1 MIEKLME
8 WVARLVVTSGGRLG
22 LSVGTNVALVIVLL
36 SGGLAQIRYDKE
48 GLSVKPAD
56 QDVAERVASLF
67 DQEQPLPG
75 VREALEQRRFF
86 ELTGGNRAAE
96 PVVAALAKL
105 GAEHALVKEL
115 QRRSLANRAPFAP
128 GKREAVVVVAASES
142 INEGEA
148 AVCDPDDLERM
159 HLLVWTP
166 DRRHGVIVR
175 AVKGISCNRPDA
187 TVVALSQKD
196 RAKLE
201 FPDSETQA
209 VADVYVSRPPEP
221 HVPSPATAAAP
232 AAAS

>member
-1 MIEKLME
+1 MTEKLME
-8 WVARLVVTSGGRLG
+8 WVAQLVVTSGGRLG
-22 LSVGTNVALVIVLL
+22 LSIGANVALAIVLL

-67 DQEQPLPG
+67 DQQQPLPG
-75 VREALEQRRFF
+75 VREALEKRRFF
-86 ELTGGNRAAE
+86 ELAGGNRAAE

-105 GAEHALVKEL
+105 GAEDALVKEL
-115 QRRSLANRAPFAP
+115 HRRSLANRAPFAP
-128 GKREAVVVVAASES
+128 GKRDAVVVVPASES

-187 TVVALSQKD
+187 TVVALSRKD

-201 FPDSETQA
+201 FPDTETQA

-221 HVPSPATAAAP
+221 FVPSAATAAAP
-232 AAAS
+232 AAS

>member
-1 MIEKLME
+1 MTEKLME
-8 WVARLVVTSGGRLG
+8 WLARLVVTSGGRLG
-22 LSVGTNVALVIVLL
+22 LSVGTNVALAIVLL
-36 SGGLAQIRYDKE
+36 SGGVAQVRYDKE
-48 GLSVKPAD
+48 GFSVKPAD

-67 DQEQPLPG
+67 DQEAPLPG
-75 VREALEQRRFF
+75 VREALEKRRFF
-86 ELTGGNRAAE
+86 DLAGGNVTAE

-115 QRRSLANRAPFAP
+115 HRRSLANRAPFAP
-128 GKREAVVVVAASES
+128 RQRETVVVVPAPES
-142 INEGEA
+142 IGEGEA

-187 TVVALSQKD
+187 TVVALSPKD

-201 FPDSETQA
+201 FPDTETQA

>member
-1 MIEKLME
+1 MTEKLIE
-8 WVARLVVTSGGRLG
+8 WVAKLVATSGGRFG
-22 LSVGTNVALVIVLL
+22 LSVGTNVALAIVLL
-36 SGGLAQIRYDKE
+36 SGGIAQVRYDKE
-48 GLSVKPAD
+48 GFSVKPAD

-75 VREALEQRRFF
+75 VREALQERRFF
-86 ELTGGNRAAE
+86 ELAGGNRAAE
-96 PVVAALAKL
+96 PIVGALAAL

-115 QRRSLANRAPFAP
+115 HRRSLANRAPFAP
-128 GKREAVVVVAASES
+128 RKRETVVVVPASDS

-175 AVKGISCNRPDA
+175 AVRGISCDRPDA
-187 TVVALSQKD
+187 TVVALSPRD

-201 FPDSETQA
+201 FSDAEAQA
-209 VADVYVSRPPEP
+209 KADIYVSRPPEP
-221 HVPSPATAAAP
+221 HVPTAATAAVP

>member
-1 MIEKLME
+1 MTEKLIE

-22 LSVGTNVALVIVLL
+22 LSVGTNVALAIVLL
-36 SGGLAQIRYDKE
+36 SGGIAQIRYDKE
-48 GLSVKPAD
+48 GFSVKPAD

-75 VREALEQRRFF
+75 VREALEKRRFF
-86 ELTGGNRAAE
+86 DLTSGNPATE
-96 PVVAALAKL
+96 PVVTALAKL
-105 GAEHALVKEL
+105 ETEHALVKEL
-115 QRRSLANRAPFAP
+115 HRRTLANRAPFAP
-128 GKREAVVVVAASES
+128 RKRDAVVVVAASES

-166 DRRHGVIVR
+166 DRRNGVIVR
-175 AVKGISCNRPDA
+175 AVQGISCNRPDA

-201 FPDSETQA
+201 FTDDEA
-209 VADVYVSRPPEP
+209 RAMADVYVSRPPEP
-221 HVPSPATAAAP
+221 HVPGPATAAAP
-232 AAAS
+232 GAAS

>member
-1 MIEKLME
+1 MTEKLME
-8 WVARLVVTSGGRLG
+8 WVAQLVVTSGGRLG
-22 LSVGTNVALVIVLL
+22 LSIGANVALAIVLL

-67 DQEQPLPG
+67 DQQQPLPG
-75 VREALEQRRFF
+75 VREALEKRRFF
-86 ELTGGNRAAE
+86 ELAGGNRAAE

-105 GAEHALVKEL
+105 GAEDALVKEL
-115 QRRSLANRAPFAP
+115 HRRSLANRAPFAP
-128 GKREAVVVVAASES
+128 GKRDAVVVVPASES

-187 TVVALSQKD
+187 TVVALSRKD

-201 FPDSETQA
+201 FPDTETQA

-221 HVPSPATAAAP
+221 FVPSAVTAAAP
-232 AAAS
+232 AAS

>member
-1 MIEKLME
+1 MTEKLIE

-22 LSVGTNVALVIVLL
+22 LSVGANVALAIVLL

-48 GLSVKPAD
+48 GFSVKPAD

-75 VREALEQRRFF
+75 VREALQTRRFF
-86 ELTGGNRAAE
+86 ELAGGNMAAE

-105 GAEHALVKEL
+105 EAEHALVQEL
-115 QRRSLANRAPFAP
+115 RRRSLANRAPFAP
-128 GKREAVVVVAASES
+128 RQRDTVVVVAAPES
-142 INEGEA
+142 IGEGEA

-175 AVKGISCNRPDA
+175 AVQGISCNRTDA

-201 FPDSETQA
+201 FSDAEAQA
-209 VADVYVSRPPEP
+209 MADVYVSRPPEP
-221 HVPSPATAAAP
+221 HVPSAASAAAP